1 MEFDLVIENGK
12 VVFGGERA
20 AEDVNIGITGD
31 RIAEI
36 SFEKLDG
43 KKVIDASGKIVSPG
57 FIDPHCHSDLAAFFS
72 EEMTSKILQGV
83 TTEVNGNCGIGISP
97 IKEKY
102 NKELA
107 QYVRDHF
114 VLPEENSELKNIKSM
129 KDLKESINKKGFITN
144 QAYLVG
150 TGCIRIDSVGFS
162 TKKLNEEEMKN
173 MLEALEKELQEGAY
187 GVSFG
192 LVYQPGNF
200 MDKDEITE
208 ILKVTAK
215 YDKVASFHIR
225 NEGEY
230 VIESIKEVL
239 ECTEKSRCRVN
250 ISHLKIMDR
259 RLWGKSDE
267 ILSLIIEAREKGM
280 DITYDQYPYTATS
293 TTLMVLLPEKIFD
306 GDVKKFIERIDT
318 LTKEEKEEI
327 MDIVYKRGGISNIL
341 ISNSFLPDNKFSG
354 KTVLEIK
361 EEKGLEDIETI
372 LYLIKESGGRA
383 KAIYFSI
390 GEEDMYN
397 FMRTSIG
404 VIGSDG
410 SSVPAEKNQK
420 FGIPHPRNFATF
432 PKFIKINREK
442 NMFTI
447 EEMVNKI
454 TSKTADIFSIKERG
468 RIEKGYFAD
477 ITIFNYEKV
486 EDRAGFED
494 PFIKSEGIE
503 YVIVNG
509 KIAVDKGVFTGETT
523 GRCI

>member
-1 MEFDLVIENGK
+1 MVFDLVIENGK
-12 VVFGGERA
+12 VVFGGEKA
-20 AEDVNIGITGD
+20 AENINIGITGD
-31 RIAEI
+31 RITEI
-36 SFEKLDG
+36 SSEKLEG

-83 TTEVNGNCGIGISP
+83 TTEVSGNCGIGISP
-97 IKEKY
+97 AGEEYNNEFKE
-102 NKELA
+102 
-107 QYVRDHF
+107 YVKDHF
-114 VLPEENSELKNIKSM
+114 VLPENNSELENIKSM
-129 KDLKESINKKGFITN
+129 KDLKVAINKKGFITN

-150 TGCIRIDSVGFS
+150 TGCIRVDSVGFS
-162 TKKLNEEEMKN
+162 TKKLNEDEMKN
-173 MLEALEKELQEGAY
+173 MLEVLEKELQEGAY

-200 MDKDEITE
+200 MDKNEITE
-208 ILKVTAK
+208 ILKIAAK
-215 YDKVASFHIR
+215 HNKIASFHIR
-225 NEGEY
+225 NEGEN
-230 VIESIKEVL
+230 VVESIKEVL
-239 ECTEKSRCRVN
+239 ECAEKSKCRVN

-259 RLWGKSDE
+259 RLWGKSDD
-267 ILSLIIEAREKGM
+267 ILKLIIEAREKGL

-293 TTLMVLLPEKIFD
+293 TTLMVLIPEKIFD
-306 GDVKKFIERIDT
+306 GDVKKFIERINI
-318 LTKEEKEEI
+318 LTEDEKKDI

-341 ISNSFLPDNKFSG
+341 ISNSFLSENKFSG
-354 KTVLEIK
+354 KTILEIK
-361 EEKGLEDIETI
+361 EETKMEDIETI
-372 LYLIKESGGRA
+372 LYLIRESAGRA

-397 FMRTSIG
+397 FMNSGIG

-410 SSVPAEKNQK
+410 SSVPVEKIQK

-432 PKFIKINREK
+432 PKFIRINRERK
-442 NMFTI
+442 MFNI

-477 ITIFNYEKV
+477 ITIFDYEKV
-486 EDRAGFED
+486 QDKAGFEN

-503 YVIVNG
+503 YVIING
-509 KIAVDKGVFTGETT
+509 KIAVNNGIFTGEKA
-523 GRCI
+523 GKCI

>member
-20 AEDVNIGITGD
+20 AENVNIGIIGD

-36 SFEKLDG
+36 SHEKLEG
-43 KKVIDASGKIVSPG
+43 RKVIDASGRIVSPG

-72 EEMTSKILQGV
+72 EEMTSKIFQGV
-83 TTEVNGNCGIGISP
+83 TTEVSGNCGIGISP
-97 IKEKY
+97 VGKEF
-102 NKELA
+102 NKEFN
-107 QYVRDHF
+107 QYVKDHF
-114 VLPEENSELKNIKSM
+114 VLPEENLDLKNIKSM
-129 KDLKESINKKGFITN
+129 KDLKEAINKKGFITN

-150 TGCIRIDSVGFS
+150 TGCIRVDSVGFS

-215 YDKVASFHIR
+215 YDKTASFHIR

-230 VIESIKEVL
+230 VVESIKEVL
-239 ECTEKSRCRVN
+239 ECAERSRCKVN

-267 ILSLIIEAREKGM
+267 ILNLIIEAREKGLN
-280 DITYDQYPYTATS
+280 ITYDQYPYTATS

-306 GDVKKFIERIDT
+306 GDVKKFIERISS
-318 LTKEEKEEI
+318 LTREEKENI
-327 MDIVYKRGGISNIL
+327 MDIVYKRGGIPNIL

-354 KTVLEIK
+354 KTVLQVK
-361 EEKGLEDIETI
+361 EETGMEDIDTI
-372 LYLIKESGGRA
+372 LYLIKESLGRA

-397 FMRTSIG
+397 FMNTSIG

-410 SSVPAEKNQK
+410 SSVPIEKNQK

-432 PKFIKINREK
+432 PKFIRINRERK
-442 NMFTI
+442 MFTI

-468 RIEKGYFAD
+468 KIEKGYFAD
-477 ITIFNYEKV
+477 ITIFDYEKV
-486 EDRAGFED
+486 EDKAGFEN
-494 PFIKSEGIE
+494 PFVKSEGIE
-503 YVIVNG
+503 YVIING
-509 KIAVDKGVFTGETT
+509 KIAVDKGKFTGEKS
-523 GRCI
+523 GKCI